1 MNNKE
6 IVIEQ
11 KVPTC
16 PVCSAL
22 MWKRYQGKD
31 LFFVCND
38 DISHIYKTIKI
49 GQTENE
55 LLVTD
60 NEVANERKALKSSN
74 WFSKFPTFFCDI
86 FREKLSAK
94 ANNKYLFE
102 FSKPNEKNP
111 KYFICTGGRG
121 K

>member
-6 IVIEQ
+6 IIIEQ
-11 KVPTC
+11 KVPAC

-38 DISHIYKTIKI
+38 NYSHIYKMIKV

-55 LLVTD
+55 LIVTNGENNEKD
-60 NEVANERKALKSSN
+60 NSTC
-74 WFSKFPTFFCDI
+74 FSIVCVFI
-86 FREKLSAK
+86 RNIIQRLFRNRNK
-94 ANNKYLFE
+94 NKYTFVMPKGEL
-102 FSKPNEKNP
+102 P
-111 KYFICTGGRG
+111 KYFICWGERY

>member
-38 DISHIYKTIKI
+38 DCSHIYKMIEM

-55 LLVTD
+55 LIVT
-60 NEVANERKALKSSN
+60 NG
-74 WFSKFPTFFCDI
+74 
-86 FREKLSAK
+86 EK
-94 ANNKYLFE
+94 N
-102 FSKPNEKNP
+102 NEKDNSTCFSNVCAFIRNIIQKLFCNRNKNKFTFVMPKGELP
-111 KYFICTGGRG
+111 KYFIYWGGRY